1 MSLAMVFCAA
11 LGAVGAHAATTGSL
25 TLQATGTTGTIVT
38 GADQF
43 AVGGDTTVKISVA
56 RLSGGNATVVAGPDS
71 ILPRAVQF
79 PSYVGSGTYPRAVVG
94 LTPLTG
100 SALSPGSTDFE
111 YGAVFRLNSTS
122 SGRSIDNGNNLL
134 QRGLY
139 GDPSQFKL
147 QIDHGYPSCLV
158 RGSSG
163 QVSIASSAKIT
174 PDRWYRVTCSR
185 VGSRV
190 TVQVTPYGS
199 AATPVSNVRSG
210 STGTL
215 AFGSLLPASI
225 GGKLTPAGAVVSS
238 STDQFNGA
246 VATAWVARV
255 PTSPLPNQAPTANA
269 GVPFC
274 SGLSCTFSGVG
285 STDPENDALTYD
297 WDFGDGE
304 AHGSGSITSH
314 TYATAATRTVTLLV
328 SDGHGNTDSDTVT
341 ATTGDPAAS
350 PIAFVAAAATN
361 GNRLNHSVTIPA
373 SVQAGDAL
381 VLFFTGNTTTPTYT
395 GPTGWTTVQ
404 ASSDAGI
411 VVRAYSRVA
420 TAADIGRPV
429 TVTSSGYAKS
439 DISVVAYRG
448 THASDPVA
456 ASAAKIDSLPGASHV
471 SPAVTA
477 TGSASWLLTYWGDES
492 GTTTGWTTPVDQS
505 VRANTFGSS
514 AGHISA
520 VVTDSNGPVAAGD
533 TGQLTAVANSTSSFG
548 VSVSVLLAGP

>member
-1 MSLAMVFCAA
+1 M
-11 LGAVGAHAATTGSL
+11 
-25 TLQATGTTGTIVT
+25 
-38 GADQF
+38 
-43 AVGGDTTVKISVA
+43 
-56 RLSGGNATVVAGPDS
+56 
-71 ILPRAVQF
+71 
-79 PSYVGSGTYPRAVVG
+79 
-94 LTPLTG
+94 
-100 SALSPGSTDFE
+100 
-111 YGAVFRLNSTS
+111 
-122 SGRSIDNGNNLL
+122 
-134 QRGLY
+134 
-139 GDPSQFKL
+139 
-147 QIDHGYPSCLV
+147 
-158 RGSSG
+158 
-163 QVSIASSAKIT
+163 
-174 PDRWYRVTCSR
+174 
-185 VGSRV
+185 
-190 TVQVTPYGS
+190 
-199 AATPVSNVRSG
+199 
-210 STGTL
+210 
-215 AFGSLLPASI
+215 
-225 GGKLTPAGAVVSS
+225 
-238 STDQFNGA
+238 
-246 VATAWVARV
+246 
-255 PTSPLPNQAPTANA
+255 
-269 GVPFC
+269 
-274 SGLSCTFSGVG
+274 
-285 STDPENDALTYD
+285 
-297 WDFGDGE
+297 
-304 AHGSGSITSH
+304 
-314 TYATAATRTVTLLV
+314 TLLV

-350 PIAFVAAAATN
+350 PITFVAAAATN

-395 GPTGWTTVQ
+395 GPTSWTTVQ

-520 VVTDSNGPVAAGD
+520 IVTDGNGPVAAGD
-533 TGQLTAVANSTSSFG
+533 TGQLTAVANSTSP
-548 VSVSVLLAGP
+548 SVSASACC

>member
-1 MSLAMVFCAA
+1 M
-11 LGAVGAHAATTGSL
+11 
-25 TLQATGTTGTIVT
+25 
-38 GADQF
+38 
-43 AVGGDTTVKISVA
+43 
-56 RLSGGNATVVAGPDS
+56 
-71 ILPRAVQF
+71 
-79 PSYVGSGTYPRAVVG
+79 
-94 LTPLTG
+94 
-100 SALSPGSTDFE
+100 
-111 YGAVFRLNSTS
+111 FRLNATS

-163 QVSIASSAKIT
+163 QASIASSVRIT
-174 PDRWYRVTCSR
+174 PDRWYRATCSR

-215 AFGSLLPASI
+215 AFGSLLPTSI
-225 GGKLTPAGAVVSS
+225 GGKLTPSGALVSARPIS
-238 STDQFNGA
+238 STGPLR
-246 VATAWVARV
+246 TPGSPESRPARR
-255 PTSPLPNQAPTANA
+255 PNQAPTADA
-269 GVPFC
+269 GAPSC
-274 SGLSCTFSGVG
+274 SGLSCSFSGVG

-304 AHGSGSITSH
+304 PHGSGATTSH

-328 SDGHGNTDSDTVT
+328 SDGQGNTDSDTVT
-341 ATTGDPAAS
+341 ATTGDPAAN
-350 PIAFVAAAATN
+350 PITFVAAAATN
-361 GNRLNHSVTIPA
+361 GNRLNHSVTVPA
-373 SVQAGDAL
+373 TVQVGDAL
-381 VLFFTGNTTTPTYT
+381 VLFFTGNTTTPAYA
-395 GPTGWTTVQ
+395 GPTGWTTVE
-404 ASSDAGI
+404 ASNGAGI

-448 THASDPVA
+448 THASDPGRRVRLE
-456 ASAAKIDSLPGASHV
+456 DRQ
-471 SPAVTA
+471 PARRLA
-477 TGSASWLLTYWGDES
+477 RES
-492 GTTTGWTTPVDQS
+492 GSHGHGQRELVADLLGRRVGHDDRLDNSRRPE
-505 VRANTFGSS
+505 RAPSTSGSS